1 LATAIRILE
10 VDDFEPWRDF
20 IRSTITQQPDL
31 CIAGEAADWME
42 ALECFTSL
50 HPDLVL
56 LDMNLPVLN
65 GMQVI
70 KHLRSLSDQTKIV
83 VVSEVQM
90 SEVAAE
96 ALRAGANGYVV
107 KSEAA
112 TELMPAIAAAL
123 SGKVFL
129 SERIAEQVYRNKEH

>member
-1 LATAIRILE
+1 
-10 VDDFEPWRDF
+10 
-20 IRSTITQQPDL
+20 
-31 CIAGEAADWME
+31 
-42 ALECFTSL
+42 
-50 HPDLVL
+50 
-56 LDMNLPVLN
+56 MNLPVLN

>member
-1 LATAIRILE
+1 MTTAIRILE
-10 VDDFEPWRDF
+10 VDDYEPWRDY

-31 CIAGEAADWME
+31 CIAGEAADGME

-90 SEVAAE
+90 SEIAAE
-96 ALRAGANGYVV
+96 ALRVGANGYVV

-112 TELMPAIAAAL
+112 TDLMPAIAAAL
-123 SGKVFL
+123 AGKVFL
-129 SERIAEQVYRNKEH
+129 SARVAEQVYRPTQH